1 MPRAEG
7 IGSTTEAMQS
17 AEAKGSTE
25 TARSAEAVPAAGS
38 AVSAATASAGSPV
51 IRTFTELTPAELYG
65 IMQLR
70 SRIFVVEQECVF
82 LDPDGVDALPDTLHV
97 FYPRPAQRMRDT
109 HGSEFGRDLGPWAYA
124 RLLPADVPD
133 GPAARPG
140 ARSISRVITHPD
152 ARGQGWARKLLSDLV
167 TRWSD
172 HDLTLNAQ
180 SHLEGLYGSFGFR
193 PNGPRFLEDGIEHTP
208 MERLAD

>member
-1 MPRAEG
+1 MPRAEVTE
-7 IGSTTEAMQS
+7 STTEA
-17 AEAKGSTE
+17 
-25 TARSAEAVPAAGS
+25 ARSAEAAPTDAGAPS
-38 AVSAATASAGSPV
+38 RVTAGTAEPI
-51 IRTFTELTPAELYG
+51 IRTFAELTPAELYG

-82 LDPDGVDALPDTLHV
+82 LDPDGVDALPETLHV
-97 FYPRPAQRMRDT
+97 FYPRSAQPMRDT

-133 GPAARPG
+133 GPAARPD

-152 ARGQGWARKLLSDLV
+152 ARGQGWARRLLSDLV